1 MVPNLIVDILIV
13 LGTFFILLAAIGT
26 LRFPDLYLRMHASTK
41 ASSLG
46 LSLLLLGVII
56 KFPIFL
62 IIIKSIL
69 IVLIIFITAPLAG
82 HMISRVGHL
91 LKVPKWKGTFKDDL
105 DKIDDK

>member
-1 MVPNLIVDILIV
+1 MVSNLIVDILIV

-56 KFPIFL
+56 KFPIFS

-91 LKVPKWKGTFKDDL
+91 LKVPKWKGTLKDDL
-105 DKIDDK
+105 DKIEDK